1 MTRAGLNPLRELGTL
16 QALRRLLRELK
27 PDAVLSYT
35 IKPVIWG
42 SLAAKQAGVPRV
54 FSMITG
60 LGYAFMSATSLKQ
73 RLVHRVACG
82 LYRRALRGTTGVF
95 FQNRDDE
102 ALFREL
108 GLLPASVP
116 STLIN
121 GSGVDLK
128 QFQPVPLPDAPVF
141 LLMARLI
148 ADKGIREYRQAAIQV
163 KQQVPQACFLLAGG
177 LDENPT
183 AITQPELDGWQAEG
197 SIEYLGRLADV
208 RPALRECSVYVL
220 PSYREGTPRS
230 TLEAMATGRPV
241 VTTDSPGCR
250 ETVVDGE
257 NGLLVPVRNA
267 DALAAAMLKLARDPA
282 LRARMGA
289 ASLQLARERYDVYK
303 VNEVIFDTMGL

>member
-1 MTRAGLNPLRELGTL
+1 MTRAGLDPLRKLGTL

-82 LYRRALRGTTGVF
+82 LYRRALRGTAGVF

-121 GSGVDLK
+121 GSGVDL
-128 QFQPVPLPDAPVF
+128 QRFQPAPLPDAPVF

-148 ADKGIREYRQAAIQV
+148 ADKGIR
-163 KQQVPQACFLLAGG
+163 
-177 LDENPT
+177 
-183 AITQPELDGWQAEG
+183 
-197 SIEYLGRLADV
+197 
-208 RPALRECSVYVL
+208 
-220 PSYREGTPRS
+220 
-230 TLEAMATGRPV
+230 
-241 VTTDSPGCR
+241 
-250 ETVVDGE
+250 
-257 NGLLVPVRNA
+257 
-267 DALAAAMLKLARDPA
+267 
-282 LRARMGA
+282 
-289 ASLQLARERYDVYK
+289 
-303 VNEVIFDTMGL
+303 